1 MFRLFK
7 YLKPYWRVAALAP
20 LLMLVEVSGDLAQPA
35 IMAKI
40 VDQGVAQGNLTL
52 VLKYGLLMVGI
63 ASIGLIGGWGCT
75 IASSIASMNFGAD
88 LRTET
93 FKKIQ
98 EFSFANLDQ
107 FKTESLIT
115 RLTNDVLQIQHMVL
129 MSLRMMVRAPF
140 LCIGSLIMVFAINIK
155 MALIL
160 AVAMPLLFTVVFL
173 IIRKGFPLFNLV
185 QEKLDKV
192 NGVMR
197 ENLSGARVIKAFV
210 RADFEKKRFA
220 QANNEQIAINM
231 KASRL
236 MILMQPLMMTI
247 MNLSIVAVLWFGG
260 RQVAQGSLMVGEII
274 ALLNYFSRI
283 LFSLMMITFM
293 LMGASRAKVS
303 ADRINEVLETK
314 VEITDPPD
322 ASTAPIN
329 EGKVVFEDVTFQY
342 QGAGGQPVLKKIC
355 LTASPGQVVAILGAT
370 GSGKSTLVN
379 LIPRLYE
386 PTAGRILIDGR
397 DLKTIQLRT
406 LRTAVR
412 IALQESILFSGSI
425 KDNIRWG
432 KADASDAEVVAAA
445 QAAHAH
451 DFIMSLPDGY
461 ETQLGRRGVN
471 LSGGQKQ
478 RLAIARAII
487 KKPSILI
494 LDDSTS
500 AVDLK
505 TEYLIQQSLKKLMKE
520 TTCFIIAQR
529 ISAVLEA
536 DQIILLEEGKIVG
549 SGDHEELLRVNPIY
563 QDIYRSQLEKE
574 GVANG

>member
-342 QGAGGQPVLKKIC
+342 QGAGGQPVLKKVC

-549 SGDHEELLRVNPIY
+549 SGDHEELLRVNSIY

>member
-1 MFRLFK
+1 
-7 YLKPYWRVAALAP
+7 
-20 LLMLVEVSGDLAQPA
+20 
-35 IMAKI
+35 
-40 VDQGVAQGNLTL
+40 
-52 VLKYGLLMVGI
+52 
-63 ASIGLIGGWGCT
+63 
-75 IASSIASMNFGAD
+75 
-88 LRTET
+88 
-93 FKKIQ
+93 
-98 EFSFANLDQ
+98 
-107 FKTESLIT
+107 
-115 RLTNDVLQIQHMVL
+115 
-129 MSLRMMVRAPF
+129 
-140 LCIGSLIMVFAINIK
+140 
-155 MALIL
+155 
-160 AVAMPLLFTVVFL
+160 
-173 IIRKGFPLFNLV
+173 
-185 QEKLDKV
+185 
-192 NGVMR
+192 
-197 ENLSGARVIKAFV
+197 
-210 RADFEKKRFA
+210 ADFEKKRFA

-342 QGAGGQPVLKKIC
+342 QGAGGQPVLKKVC

-549 SGDHEELLRVNPIY
+549 SGDHEELLRVNSIY
-563 QDIYRSQLEKE
+563 QDITVPPL
-574 GVANG
+574 

>member
-1 MFRLFK
+1 
-7 YLKPYWRVAALAP
+7 VAALAP

-549 SGDHEELLRVNPIY
+549 SGDHEELLRVNSIY

>member
-1 MFRLFK
+1 
-7 YLKPYWRVAALAP
+7 
-20 LLMLVEVSGDLAQPA
+20 MLVEVSGDLAQPA

-342 QGAGGQPVLKKIC
+342 QGAGGQPVLKKVC

-549 SGDHEELLRVNPIY
+549 SGDHEELLRVNSIY

>member
-549 SGDHEELLRVNPIY
+549 SGDHEELLRVNSIY

>member
-40 VDQGVAQGNLTL
+40 VDQGVAQKNLTL

-342 QGAGGQPVLKKIC
+342 QGAGGQPVLKKVC

>member
-1 MFRLFK
+1 
-7 YLKPYWRVAALAP
+7 
-20 LLMLVEVSGDLAQPA
+20 
-35 IMAKI
+35 MAKI

-342 QGAGGQPVLKKIC
+342 QGAGGQPVLKKVC

-549 SGDHEELLRVNPIY
+549 SGDHEELLRVNSIY

>member
-1 MFRLFK
+1 
-7 YLKPYWRVAALAP
+7 
-20 LLMLVEVSGDLAQPA
+20 EVSGDLAQPA

-40 VDQGVAQGNLTL
+40 VDQEIAQGNLTL

-342 QGAGGQPVLKKIC
+342 QGAGGQPVLKKVC

>member
-342 QGAGGQPVLKKIC
+342 QGAGGQPVLKKVC